1 MREEKYDI
9 TGMSCAACAARVENS
24 VSKVDGVSSCTVNLL
39 KNSMTVEFDPDTV
52 SDDVIIGAVINA
64 GYGAAKSGNISIPEN
79 GTDSIRKR
87 LIFSVAFDIPL
98 MIIAMGQMFLPE
110 EIRDKAAIYLI
121 LAEILLVL
129 PIIIVNFKF
138 FSGGFKALFKGGP
151 NMDTLVALGATA
163 SVLFSLYA
171 YVRFVTG
178 RFSGDM
184 SSMHYMH
191 EIYFEGAGTIL
202 TLITLGKFLES
213 RAKKKTSEA
222 INKLMDLK
230 PKTAV
235 KVLPDGSVT
244 EISADDV
251 KEGDILEVKSGQT
264 VPVDGVVVSG
274 RCAVDESAVT
284 GESVPAAKETG
295 DTVIGATT
303 LTGGYVRMQ
312 ATKVGEGTV
321 IARIIKLVDD
331 ATSSKAPVAKTADKV
346 AGIFVPAV
354 ILIAL
359 VTLVAWLISGASFE
373 VALTFAV
380 SVLVVSCPCALGLAT
395 PTAIMSGTGRGA
407 QKGVLFKS
415 AEALEVMHSADT
427 IVLDKTGTLTYG
439 KPEVIGVAC
448 AEGVTEE
455 DLIRTAYSL
464 EVLSEHPLARAVA
477 AKAESMGIA
486 ALSVSDF
493 VQTAGTGIEGV
504 IDGVRCYAANSRI
517 TGTFP
522 SLKDEISSYEKEILA
537 GGAAAI
543 YVIRDS
549 KLCGVLSIRDEL
561 RETSASA
568 VSDLKKLGLKI
579 VLLTGDNKQAAAV
592 AAKAAGIDEVIAEVL
607 PQDKEK
613 VIRDL
618 KSSGRT
624 VVMTGDGINDA
635 PALASADIG
644 IAIGSG
650 TDIAMETSDVVL
662 MRGDLKALPAA
673 VRLSRAVMRNIKQ
686 NLFWAFFYNVICIPV
701 AAGCLYNALG
711 LKLNP
716 MLAALAMSLS
726 SLFVVTNAL
735 RLRKFESG
743 TEISA
748 DLVSGEEIKDSKED
762 GIMRKELSI
771 EGMMCQNCV
780 RHVRQALE
788 AVEGTSGVVVD
799 LDSATAQVSVGADV
813 TDDML
818 IAAVTSE
825 GYVVKGIRDI

>member
-39 KNSMTVEFDPDTV
+39 KNSMTVEFDPDTA

-64 GYGAAKSGNISIPEN
+64 GYGASRSGAVRIFDQETGSIK
-79 GTDSIRKR
+79 KR
-87 LIFSVAFDIPL
+87 LILSVAFDIPL

-110 EIRDKAAIYLI
+110 EIRDKTAIILI
-121 LAEILLVL
+121 LAEILLTV

-151 NMDTLVALGATA
+151 NMDTLVALGAAA

-171 YVRFVTG
+171 YVRFVMG
-178 RFSGDM
+178 HLSGDM

-202 TLITLGKFLES
+202 TLINLGKFLES
-213 RAKKKTSEA
+213 RAKKKTGEA

-230 PKTAV
+230 PKTAM
-235 KVLPDGSVT
+235 KVLPDGSLT
-244 EISADDV
+244 EIPADDV

-284 GESVPAAKETG
+284 GESVPAGKETG
-295 DTVIGATT
+295 DTLIGATT

-321 IARIIKLVDD
+321 ISRIIKLVDD
-331 ATSSKAPVAKTADKV
+331 ATGSKAPVAKTADKV

-359 VTLVAWLISGASFE
+359 ITLAFWLIFGASFE
-373 VALTFAV
+373 TALTFAV

-395 PTAIMSGTGRGA
+395 PTAIMCGTGRGA

-427 IVLDKTGTLTYG
+427 VVLDKTGTLTYG
-439 KPEVIGVAC
+439 KPEVIGLAC
-448 AEGVTEE
+448 AEGIEE
-455 DLIRTAYSL
+455 KDLIGVAYSL

-477 AKAESMGIA
+477 AKAESTGIRA
-486 ALSVSDF
+486 SSVTGFS
-493 VQTAGTGIEGV
+493 QTAGVGIEGV
-504 IDGVRCYAANSRI
+504 ISGVKCYAANSRI
-517 TGTFP
+517 LDTFP
-522 SLKDEISSYEKEILA
+522 SLKDEISSYEEDIRAK
-537 GGAAAI
+537 GASAI
-543 YVIRDS
+543 YVIRDG
-549 KLCGVLSIRDEL
+549 KLIGVLSIRDEV

-568 VSDLKKLGLKI
+568 VAELKKLGCRI
-579 VLLTGDNKQAAAV
+579 VMLTGDNKQAAS
-592 AAKAAGIDEVIAEVL
+592 AAAEAAGIDEVIAEVL

-613 VIRDL
+613 VVSDL
-618 KSSGRT
+618 KASGRT

-716 MLAALAMSLS
+716 MLASLAMSLS

-743 TEISA
+743 
-748 DLVSGEEIKDSKED
+748 DSDITSDESITDPRED

-799 LDSATAQVSVGADV
+799 LDSAAAQVSVGADV